1 MNQLPF
7 FGEIKGEQTTD
18 RETWPKLVKAA
29 GNLERTENYGWTNS
43 SQSRNGEN
51 ARIGYQNDQGMRS
64 VLTAPLRVTLTALEK
79 EWLGRD
85 VAYGNLVWQVW
96 ALHPTA
102 RHVWLTRD
110 GGFLSAS
117 VDDLTPVRD

>member
-29 GNLERTENYGWTNS
+29 GNFERTENYGRTDS
-43 SQSRNGEN
+43 GQSRNAKY
-51 ARIGYQNDQGMRS
+51 ARTGYQNDLGMRS
-64 VLTAPLRVTLTALEK
+64 VPTASLRVKLTALEK

-85 VAYGNLVWQVW
+85 VAYGDLVWQVW
-96 ALHPTA
+96 ALHPKA